1 MYIQWP
7 ITGLATPWC
16 FELTRS
22 FQNAISPQP
31 STMAPAKELSDK
43 LRHKILCARLDQKT
57 YGQIEREL
65 GVRRETCYKVVK
77 RFKTSG
83 TYTKASGRAGK
94 SKLSQRDLRVLQ
106 REFMKNNRAPLADIT
121 NASRL
126 NISTATVRQYKKKL
140 RISLHS
146 LKQKPWLDRKMRRS
160 RLGWCRDN
168 SNWNRRTTRKRIWSD
183 ETAIKI
189 ESFQVQKVW
198 SKPGTKCPIR
208 PSFPSSRMTLHFWA
222 AITYNNRTPLIFV
235 RRRTPEERKHSK
247 DRLGMN
253 SDQYINEV
261 LQPHLLPFWNRTAG
275 ASRDAL
281 FMQDRSGPHSSK
293 KTTRFLAQNGIRLLS
308 WPGNSPDLNPI
319 ENAWHLLKVRLRKRF
334 RDPRKRPHSQA
345 EWIQAAQEEWDR
357 IPQKVLNNLI
367 DSVPRRIRA
376 CIRARGGYTK
386 Y

>member
-1 MYIQWP
+1 
-7 ITGLATPWC
+7 
-16 FELTRS
+16 
-22 FQNAISPQP
+22 
-31 STMAPAKELSDK
+31 
-43 LRHKILCARLDQKT
+43 
-57 YGQIEREL
+57 
-65 GVRRETCYKVVK
+65 
-77 RFKTSG
+77 
-83 TYTKASGRAGK
+83 
-94 SKLSQRDLRVLQ
+94 
-106 REFMKNNRAPLADIT
+106 
-121 NASRL
+121 
-126 NISTATVRQYKKKL
+126 
-140 RISLHS
+140 
-146 LKQKPWLDRKMRRS
+146 MRRS

-293 KTTRFLAQNGIRLLS
+293 KTTRFLAQNGI
-308 WPGNSPDLNPI
+308 
-319 ENAWHLLKVRLRKRF
+319 
-334 RDPRKRPHSQA
+334 
-345 EWIQAAQEEWDR
+345 
-357 IPQKVLNNLI
+357 
-367 DSVPRRIRA
+367 
-376 CIRARGGYTK
+376 
-386 Y
+386 